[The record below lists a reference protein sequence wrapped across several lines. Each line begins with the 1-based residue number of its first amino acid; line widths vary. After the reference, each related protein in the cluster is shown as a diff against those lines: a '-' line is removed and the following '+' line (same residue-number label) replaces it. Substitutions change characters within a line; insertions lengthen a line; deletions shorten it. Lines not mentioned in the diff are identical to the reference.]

1 MIQNVQIVPVVSNI
15 HNSASYVSEWKTYV
29 AWVLVFGIFAWFVK
43 GLGVILND
51 IQLVY
56 SHFINKIARLEE
68 EIQQLSLWKE
78 NHTKEQAITIEN
90 ISQAVYELE
99 HILSSITANIQETR
113 SQLIRTQCELVSR
126 FEERYTNEAARLDS
140 LVEQTERMKERHAND
155 EGRLNHVH
163 KSMDALVEETEWMK
177 ERHANEIVEHRNMIE
192 KMSDSVYVLE
202 NQVLFLRN
210 SIQTTRQEIIDKVET
225 DVKHR
230 NMIEKMSDSIYV
242 LENQVL
248 VLRNSIQTTRQDIID
263 TLETDVN
270 KKVEN
275 IQTQLDNSLCGHRL
289 IGFKCIQVP
298 LGGGG
303 CHVPIFRTIDNKSEV
318 GCISGENT
326 KIIFLEGF
334 TQFREIEFMD
344 LHRTTIYYKNEI
356 LYQGLYGNGLDA
368 LMNGQYSECFRNSP
382 GIKTIWSFC
391 LENGITL
398 KCGGS
403 EHINCIPIKTLIEE
417 NTNTY

>member
-1 MIQNVQIVPVVSNI
+1 MIQNVQIVPFVSNI
-15 HNSASYVSEWKTYV
+15 HNSSSYVCEWKTYV

-99 HILSSITANIQETR
+99 HILSSIPANIQETR
-113 SQLIRTQCELVSR
+113 SQLIRTHCELVSR
-126 FEERYTNEAARLDS
+126 FEERYTNEAA
-140 LVEQTERMKERHAND
+140 
-155 EGRLNHVH
+155 RLNHVH

-192 KMSDSVYVLE
+192 KMSDSIYVLE

-225 DVKHR
+225 DV
-230 NMIEKMSDSIYV
+230 
-242 LENQVL
+242 
-248 VLRNSIQTTRQDIID
+248 
-263 TLETDVN
+263 N

-289 IGFKCIQVP
+289 IGFNYIHVP
-298 LGGGG
+298 RGSGNF
-303 CHVPIFRTIDNKSEV
+303 HVPIFRTIDNKSKG
-318 GCISGENT
+318 GCISGQNK

-344 LHRTTIYYKNEI
+344 LHLSTIYYKNEI
-356 LYQGLYGNGLDA
+356 LYQGLYDNGLDA
-368 LMNGQYSECFRNSP
+368 NGQYSQCFRNSP

-403 EHINCIPIKTLIEE
+403 EHINCIPIKTLIEQ

>member
-15 HNSASYVSEWKTYV
+15 HNSASYVCEWKTYV

-192 KMSDSVYVLE
+192 KMSDS
-202 NQVLFLRN
+202 
-210 SIQTTRQEIIDKVET
+210 
-225 DVKHR
+225 
-230 NMIEKMSDSIYV
+230 IYV

-248 VLRNSIQTTRQDIID
+248 VLRNSIQTTRQEIID

-298 LGGGG
+298 LGNSNGNGNV
-303 CHVPIFRTIDNKSEV
+303 HVPIFRTIDNKSEV
-318 GCISGENT
+318 GSISGENT

-344 LHRTTIYYKNEI
+344 LHRTTIYYKNKM
-356 LYQGLYGNGLDA
+356 LYQRVRYGTLDT
-368 LMNGQYSECFRNSP
+368 NRQYSECFRNSP

>member
-1 MIQNVQIVPVVSNI
+1 MIQNVQIVPFVSNI
-15 HNSASYVSEWKTYV
+15 HNSSSYVCEWKTYV

-99 HILSSITANIQETR
+99 HILSSIPANIQETR
-113 SQLIRTQCELVSR
+113 SQLIRTHCELVSR
-126 FEERYTNEAARLDS
+126 FEERYTNEAA
-140 LVEQTERMKERHAND
+140 
-155 EGRLNHVH
+155 RLNHVH

-192 KMSDSVYVLE
+192 KMSDSIYVLE

-248 VLRNSIQTTRQDIID
+248 FLRNSIQTTRQEIID
-263 TLETDVN
+263 KVETDVN

-289 IGFKCIQVP
+289 IGFNYIHVP
-298 LGGGG
+298 RGSGNF
-303 CHVPIFRTIDNKSEV
+303 HVPIFRTIDNKSKG
-318 GCISGENT
+318 GCISGQNK

-344 LHRTTIYYKNEI
+344 LHLSTIYYKNEI
-356 LYQGLYGNGLDA
+356 LYQGLYDNGLDA
-368 LMNGQYSECFRNSP
+368 NGQYSQCFRNSP

-403 EHINCIPIKTLIEE
+403 EHINCIPIKTLIEQ